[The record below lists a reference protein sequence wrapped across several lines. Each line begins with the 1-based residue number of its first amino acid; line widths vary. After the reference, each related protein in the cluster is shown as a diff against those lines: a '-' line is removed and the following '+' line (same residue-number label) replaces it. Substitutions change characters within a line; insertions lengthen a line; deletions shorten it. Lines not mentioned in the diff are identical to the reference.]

1 MISLAGVMCTFLCIR
16 MWTIPSDGIS
26 SLKQRA
32 FLVPEERERHGGQ
45 VKLQI
50 SSMEGNDN
58 EVDITN

>member
-16 MWTIPSDGIS
+16 MWTIPSNGIS
-26 SLKQRA
+26 CLKQRV
-32 FLVPEERERHGGQ
+32 FLVPKERERHGGQ

-50 SSMEGNDN
+50 SSVGGNNN